1 MRCVIGL
8 DGGGTK
14 TESVLLDEQ
23 QRVLARSRSGA
34 SNPFRCGVAPAVA
47 ALHEAIEDA
56 LRQAQANP
64 RELLAIVAALAG
76 AGRPDLAEAV
86 RAELLRAYPDSKIQV
101 ITDIEAA
108 LAAMEPGPALVLV
121 AGTGSAAIG
130 RDAAGRVLRGGGHGA
145 FTGDEGS
152 AQDIGRKAVAAVLR
166 EREAGHADAA
176 LERGILRELAFTSWR
191 DLQSIASDAVDD
203 TYPRVCRAVLQ
214 SADAGDPL
222 AQSLLREAAGHLARL
237 AADLAA
243 RLAIAGA
250 PFRLGKTGG
259 LCGRADFFDQ
269 LLDEL
274 LRQAVPRAA
283 IVPLPRTAGEA
294 AALLALQLAAER
306 QTSADHR

>member
-14 TESVLLDEQ
+14 TECVLLDEQ
-23 QRVLARSRSGA
+23 QRILARTRAGA
-34 SNPFRCGVAPAVA
+34 SNPFRCGVAPAAA
-47 ALHEAIEDA
+47 ALREAIEDA

-76 AGRPDLAEAV
+76 AGRPELAAAMH
-86 RAELLRAYPDSKIQV
+86 AELLRAYPHSKIKI
-101 ITDIEAA
+101 ITDLEAA
-108 LAAMEPGPALVLV
+108 LAAMDAGPALVLV

-130 RDAAGRVLRGGGHGA
+130 RDSAGRVLRGGGHGA

-152 AQDIGRKAVAAVLR
+152 AQDIGRQALAAILH
-166 EREAGHADAA
+166 ERQAGRSDAP
-176 LERGILRELAFTSWR
+176 LERAILQELSFSSWR

-203 TYPRVCRAVLQ
+203 TYPRACRAVLQ
-214 SADAGDPL
+214 SAGAGDPL
-222 AQSLLREAAGHLARL
+222 AQTLLREAAGHLVHL
-237 AADLAA
+237 AAALAA
-243 RLAIAGA
+243 QLALGGI

-259 LCGRADFFDQ
+259 LCGRNDFFNQ

-274 LRQAVPRAA
+274 LRQALPQAI

-294 AALLALQLAAER
+294 AALLALQLIAQKTA
-306 QTSADHR
+306 QADHR

>member
-14 TESVLLDEQ
+14 TECVLMDEQ

-34 SNPFRCGVAPAVA
+34 SNPFRCGVGPAVA
-47 ALHEAIEDA
+47 ALRVAVEEA
-56 LRQAQANP
+56 LRLAQAVP
-64 RELLAIVAALAG
+64 RDLLAIVAALAG
-76 AGRPDLAEAV
+76 AGRLDLAEAV
-86 RAELLRAYPDSKIQV
+86 RAQLLHVYPDSKVRV
-101 ITDIEAA
+101 ITDLDAA

-152 AQDIGRKAVAAVLR
+152 AQDIGRKAIAALLR
-166 EREAGHADAA
+166 ERQAAHADSA
-176 LERGILRELAFTSWR
+176 LERAILHELAFPSWR
-191 DLQSIASDAVDD
+191 DLQSIAPDAVDD
-203 TYPRVCRAVLQ
+203 TYPRVCRVVLQ
-214 SADAGDPL
+214 AADAGDPL
-222 AQSLLREAAGHLARL
+222 AQSLLREAAGQLARL

-243 RLAIAGA
+243 RLALAGA

-274 LRQAVPRAA
+274 LRQEVPQAT
-283 IVPLPRTAGEA
+283 IVPLPRSAGKA
-294 AALLALQLAAER
+294 AALLALQLSVEKPA
-306 QTSADHR
+306 TADHR